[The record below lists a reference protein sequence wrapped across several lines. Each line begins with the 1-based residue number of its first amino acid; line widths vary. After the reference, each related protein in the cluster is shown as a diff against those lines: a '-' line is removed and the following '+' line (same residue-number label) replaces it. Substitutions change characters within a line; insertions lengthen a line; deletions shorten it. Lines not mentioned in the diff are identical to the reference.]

1 MSLGSILTG
10 AVKILAS
17 TNPVTGILA
26 DALLP
31 ERVAKQTGAPA
42 DLVSKIISGI
52 QGDPEVTKLQIEA
65 EKTSQELLLQA
76 AQIESGNLRA
86 LDTGAEF
93 SFWKGLVGSPRRFAV
108 TVLSGVIGFLGLN
121 AGIRALWIGGIAVDP
136 DGLLAIFKTLGGT
149 LALLTGAYVSK
160 YWGKGQG

>member
-31 ERVAKQTGAPA
+31 ERVAKQTGAAP

-52 QGDPEVTKLQIEA
+52 QADPEVTKLQIET
-65 EKTSQELLLQA
+65 EKASQELFLKAKEL
-76 AQIESGNLRA
+76 ESGNLRA

-93 SFWKGLVGSPRRFAV
+93 SFWKGLMGSPRRFAV

-121 AGIRALWIGGIAVDP
+121 AGIRALWIGGIAADP
-136 DGLLAIFKTLGGT
+136 DGLMAILKTMGGT
-149 LALLTGAYVSK
+149 LALIAGAYVSK